1 MTFASVSWAA
11 GCRRVSTGLRTC
23 WIWKSIVCIKLRA
36 ADAWDVPLS
45 IAACKA
51 FSKKRTSLGLP

>member
-1 MTFASVSWAA
+1 MMFASVSWGA
-11 GCRRVSTGLRTC
+11 GCRRVSPGLRTC
-23 WIWKSIVCIKLRA
+23 WTWKSIACVKLRA

-45 IAACKA
+45 IAACNS